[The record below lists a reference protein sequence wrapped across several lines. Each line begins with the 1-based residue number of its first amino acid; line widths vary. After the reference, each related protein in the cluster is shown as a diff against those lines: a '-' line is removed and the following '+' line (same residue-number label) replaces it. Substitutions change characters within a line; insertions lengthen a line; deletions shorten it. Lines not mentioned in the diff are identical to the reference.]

1 MYYLKISYMHICY
14 MHIVLIHVIFK
25 KKLAATTWLTL
36 AKNAKSLINENTT
49 YNCTFCN
56 IV

>member
-1 MYYLKISYMHICY
+1 MLYAYSFNTCNL
-14 MHIVLIHVIFK
+14 K

>member
-25 KKLAATTWLTL
+25 KKMAATTWLTL